1 MSKKPEDFST
11 YVFVCTGKDCRRK
24 GGKDIAKQLKGEVR
38 AQKRARDTR
47 VLQTRCT
54 DNCKRAPV
62 IAIMPANAWVT
73 RLSVDAS
80 VEEVLRQIANKGESS

>member
-24 GGKDIAKQLKGEVR
+24 DSKDIAKTLKSEIR
-38 AQKRARDTR
+38 AGKRVRDTR

-62 IAIMPANAWVT
+62 IAIMPANTWIT
-73 RLSVDAS
+73 RLSVDET
-80 VEEVLRQIANKGESS
+80 VEEVLRHIGDTGESS